1 MLVHQRVSLPV
12 FFWTGH
18 GYVMLGFPLRCGETM
33 RERPLHY
40 AALAGSAPA
49 VQVLGGVDFGL
60 YGWYQREIRILSDF
74 YEWNLG
80 TPRIGSV

>member
-1 MLVHQRVSLPV
+1 
-12 FFWTGH
+12 
-18 GYVMLGFPLRCGETM
+18 M

-49 VQVLGGVDFGL
+49 VQVLGGVDFGMFSYL
-60 YGWYQREIRILSDF
+60 SRRIQYGWYQREIRILSEFF
-74 YEWNLG
+74 YEGNLG